1 MGKDYASGRGS
12 TRRKTAARKPAKR
25 KAATRKPATNKRKP
39 ASSGGDF
46 GRALKWYG
54 SGVVSG
60 VFACL
65 VGYLVMLPGES
76 EPETVAETPEPAA
89 ESAPPVEFS
98 FYTLLP
104 EQTIDV
110 EVDPAEVTAPRTGSA
125 ASPEVY
131 ILQEGSF
138 RQREDADRRR
148 AELLLLGLQPSVE
161 ESNGD
166 NGRWFRVYLGPF
178 DSRSSMSKARSLTAS
193 GDIDTLL
200 LKRNRG

>member
-104 EQTIDV
+104 EQTSDV
-110 EVDPAEVTAPRTGSA
+110 EVDLPYAVAGKLREEHRPESDEPFGGVGDASDGASHAPAVP
-125 ASPEVY
+125 P
-131 ILQEGSF
+131 
-138 RQREDADRRR
+138 D
-148 AELLLLGLQPSVE
+148 GL
-161 ESNGD
+161 
-166 NGRWFRVYLGPF
+166 
-178 DSRSSMSKARSLTAS
+178 
-193 GDIDTLL
+193 
-200 LKRNRG
+200 